1 MTSINSQGH
10 DQQTDRPGST
20 DRLASQRSGRRPS
33 QPRFI
38 LQPVV
43 LDDTATVTT
52 GRPSDTFGMNEETGN
67 QAPSAEERQPDRLN
81 ELSGS
86 RRAPRKDVPLDYR
99 IPMPGR
105 HAIIGALLVCGVI
118 AIMLFVTLLLTGRGP
133 VI

>member
-1 MTSINSQGH
+1 
-10 DQQTDRPGST
+10 
-20 DRLASQRSGRRPS
+20 
-33 QPRFI
+33 
-38 LQPVV
+38 
-43 LDDTATVTT
+43 
-52 GRPSDTFGMNEETGN
+52 
-67 QAPSAEERQPDRLN
+67 LN

-86 RRAPRKDVPLDYR
+86 RRAPRKDVLLDYR

>member
-1 MTSINSQGH
+1 
-10 DQQTDRPGST
+10 
-20 DRLASQRSGRRPS
+20 
-33 QPRFI
+33 
-38 LQPVV
+38 
-43 LDDTATVTT
+43 
-52 GRPSDTFGMNEETGN
+52 MNEETGN

-118 AIMLFVTLLLTGRGP
+118 AIMLFVTLLLAGRAP

>member
-1 MTSINSQGH
+1 MTSTNSQSH
-10 DQQTDRPGST
+10 DQQADRPGST

-67 QAPSAEERQPDRLN
+67 QTPPAEERQLDRLN

-86 RRAPRKDVPLDYR
+86 RRAPRKDVLLDYR

>member
-20 DRLASQRSGRRPS
+20 DRLAPQRTSRRPS
-33 QPRFI
+33 QPRFV

-43 LDDTATVTT
+43 LDDNATVTT
-52 GRPSDTFGMNEETGN
+52 ERTSDTFGMNEQTGN
-67 QAPSAEERQPDRLN
+67 EAPTTEERQLDRLN

-86 RRAPRKDVPLDYR
+86 RRAPRKDVLLDYR

-105 HAIIGALLVCGVI
+105 HTIIGVLLVCSVI
-118 AIMLFVTLLLTGRGP
+118 AVMLFVTLLLVGRVP

>member
-1 MTSINSQGH
+1 
-10 DQQTDRPGST
+10 
-20 DRLASQRSGRRPS
+20 
-33 QPRFI
+33 
-38 LQPVV
+38 
-43 LDDTATVTT
+43 
-52 GRPSDTFGMNEETGN
+52 MNEETGN
-67 QAPSAEERQPDRLN
+67 QTPPAEERQLDRLN

-86 RRAPRKDVPLDYR
+86 RRAPRKDVLLDYR

>member
-105 HAIIGALLVCGVI
+105 HAIIGALLVCSVI

>member
-1 MTSINSQGH
+1 MTSTNSQSH

-33 QPRFI
+33 QPRFV
-38 LQPVV
+38 LQLVV
-43 LDDTATVTT
+43 LDDTATGTT

-67 QAPSAEERQPDRLN
+67 QTPPAEERQLDRLN
-81 ELSGS
+81 ELGDG
-86 RRAPRKDVPLDYR
+86 RRALSKDIPLDYR

-105 HAIIGALLVCGVI
+105 HAIIGALLVCSAI
-118 AIMLFVTLLLTGRGP
+118 AIMLFVALLLVGRAP

>member
-1 MTSINSQGH
+1 MTSTNSQSH
-10 DQQTDRPGST
+10 DQQTDQPRST
-20 DRLASQRSGRRPS
+20 DRLASQRTGRRPS
-33 QPRFI
+33 QPRFV

-43 LDDTATVTT
+43 LDDNATVTT
-52 GRPSDTFGMNEETGN
+52 ERPSDTFGMNEQTGN

-105 HAIIGALLVCGVI
+105 HAIISALLVCSVI
-118 AIMLFVTLLLTGRGP
+118 AIMLLVTLLLAGRAP

>member
-1 MTSINSQGH
+1 
-10 DQQTDRPGST
+10 
-20 DRLASQRSGRRPS
+20 
-33 QPRFI
+33 
-38 LQPVV
+38 
-43 LDDTATVTT
+43 
-52 GRPSDTFGMNEETGN
+52 MNEETGN

-86 RRAPRKDVPLDYR
+86 RRAPRKDVPLDYP

>member
-67 QAPSAEERQPDRLN
+67 QTPPAEERQLDRLN

-86 RRAPRKDVPLDYR
+86 RRAPRKDVLLDYR

>member
-43 LDDTATVTT
+43 LDDNATVTT
-52 GRPSDTFGMNEETGN
+52 ERPSDTFGMNEQTGN

-86 RRAPRKDVPLDYR
+86 RRAPRKDVPLDYP

>member
-67 QAPSAEERQPDRLN
+67 QTPPAEERQLDRLN

-86 RRAPRKDVPLDYR
+86 RRAPRKDVLLDYR

-105 HAIIGALLVCGVI
+105 HAIIGALLVCSVI
-118 AIMLFVTLLLTGRGP
+118 AIMLLVTLLLAGRAP

>member
-20 DRLASQRSGRRPS
+20 DRLASQQSGRRPS
-33 QPRFI
+33 QPRFV

-43 LDDTATVTT
+43 LDDTAPVTT
-52 GRPSDTFGMNEETGN
+52 GRPSDTFGMNEENGN
-67 QAPSAEERQPDRLN
+67 QTPPAEERQLDRLN

-86 RRAPRKDVPLDYR
+86 RRAPRKDVLLDYR

-105 HAIIGALLVCGVI
+105 HAIIGALLVCSVI
-118 AIMLFVTLLLTGRGP
+118 AIMLLVTLLLAGRAP

>member
-1 MTSINSQGH
+1 MTSTNSQSH

-33 QPRFI
+33 QPRFV

-43 LDDTATVTT
+43 LDDTATGTT

-67 QAPSAEERQPDRLN
+67 QTPPAEEQQLDRLN

-86 RRAPRKDVPLDYR
+86 RRAPRKDIPLDYR

-105 HAIIGALLVCGVI
+105 HAIISALLVCSVI
-118 AIMLFVTLLLTGRGP
+118 AIMLLVTLLLAGRAP

>member
-118 AIMLFVTLLLTGRGP
+118 AIMLFVTLLLAGRAP

>member
-1 MTSINSQGH
+1 MTSTNSQGH

-20 DRLASQRSGRRPS
+20 DRLASQRTSRRPS
-33 QPRFI
+33 QPRFV

-43 LDDTATVTT
+43 LDDNATVTT
-52 GRPSDTFGMNEETGN
+52 ERTSDTFGMNEQTGN
-67 QAPSAEERQPDRLN
+67 EAPTTEERQLDRLN
-81 ELSGS
+81 ELHNSQ
-86 RRAPRKDVPLDYR
+86 RTPRKDVPLDYR

-105 HAIIGALLVCGVI
+105 HAMIGALLVCGVI

>member
-105 HAIIGALLVCGVI
+105 HAIIGVLLVCGVI
-118 AIMLFVTLLLTGRGP
+118 AIMLFVTLLLAGRAP

>member
-67 QAPSAEERQPDRLN
+67 QAPSAEERQLDRLN

-86 RRAPRKDVPLDYR
+86 RRAPRKDVLLDYR

>member
-118 AIMLFVTLLLTGRGP
+118 AIMLLVTLLLAGRAP
-133 VI
+133 VV

>member
-1 MTSINSQGH
+1 MTSTNSRSH
-10 DQQTDRPGST
+10 DQQADRPGST

-67 QAPSAEERQPDRLN
+67 QTPPAEERQLDRLN

-86 RRAPRKDVPLDYR
+86 RRAPRKDVLLDYR